1 MKKNNEDQPQLVLT
15 KNLFATHAK
24 EIEKVLQRAVRHA
37 LWVHKRLGNS
47 IAVWEDGKVRII
59 PPEEIDVPDDDPE
72 KG

>member
-1 MKKNNEDQPQLVLT
+1 MKNDEPIHLPLT
-15 KNLFATHAK
+15 KDLFATHAK

-47 IAVWEDGKVRII
+47 IAVWEDGKARII
-59 PPEEIDVPDDDPE
+59 PPEEIDVPDENPE